1 MNTENMKILT
11 NIIGGVESG
20 GQQYGKRRY
29 EAYAG
34 AKQNSPK
41 EVTCTLGWAQ
51 NYGNEGR
58 KLCKMILERDP
69 VAFRKVDTAGIEK
82 KLTVDWVGT
91 RWNPTAA
98 QKKALIAIITTAA
111 GKQCQDEL
119 FHELINKY
127 LKKAEEFGVTGVK
140 AQMMWCEIEHLGG
153 LGPTQRIFKRAAT
166 PYTPESVYASLM
178 KDQKDTSNN
187 NQVGD
192 KLYQSRHECC
202 VRWINQYVK
211 EAGMTAADKRNTVVN
226 FVKSREGK
234 NQYTQSSKRTQVS
247 SGYSDCS
254 SLVWAAYCKINMAIG
269 DYTGAQIGRGS
280 WVTQGGKYPNAN
292 DLLPGDLLFFASGS
306 NNGRPYNVGHVEM
319 YVGNGQISG
328 HGSGTGPTRKNMV
341 DYCKQRNS
349 AGRPY
354 IGVKRYIAKDSSDST
369 PVTGNH
375 IIAAGQIHANNFCG
389 SDLVIDG
396 ERGEQTKK
404 AGIKVLQIAM
414 NLDYNAGLEVDG
426 IWGPKSNVALKG
438 HYVKRGETQHMVTAL
453 EILFMLRG
461 IECGG
466 VESPGVFGEGL
477 ENAVNDFEGKKGWRV
492 DGTAEYGTFIS
503 LAGV

>member
-1 MNTENMKILT
+1 MSIEKQIWDHLIAQGMTPHGAAGLMGNLYA
-11 NIIGGVESG
+11 ESG
-20 GQQYGKRRY
+20 LIPGRVEMLCLKRLREHGKNYTDETYTAAVDSGKIGKEEFLHPLPGRQYGY
-29 EAYAG
+29 GLA
-34 AKQNSPK
+34 QWTSP
-41 EVTCTLGWAQ
+41 
-51 NYGNEGR
+51 GR
-58 KLCKMILERDP
+58 K
-69 VAFRKVDTAGIEK
+69 EK
-82 KLTVDWVGT
+82 LYNLVKSRGVSIADV
-91 RWNPTAA
+91 AA
-98 QKKALIAIITTAA
+98 QLDFLVQELNGNYKSVLKVLKSAKTVKEASDIVLVKYESPANCGASVKATRASY
-111 GKQCQDEL
+111 GQKY
-119 FHELINKY
+119 FNKY
-127 LKKAEEFGVTGVK
+127 
-140 AQMMWCEIEHLGG
+140 
-153 LGPTQRIFKRAAT
+153 
-166 PYTPESVYASLM
+166 
-178 KDQKDTSNN
+178 
-187 NQVGD
+187 
-192 KLYQSRHECC
+192 
-202 VRWINQYVK
+202 K

-269 DYTGAQIGRGS
+269 DYTGAQIGRGT
-280 WVTQGGKYPNAN
+280 WVTKGGSYP
-292 DLLPGDLLFFASGS
+292 DQSKLLPGDLLFFASGS

-369 PVTGNH
+369 PVTGNN

-404 AGIKVLQIAM
+404 AGIMVLQTAM

-426 IWGPKSNVALKG
+426 VWGPKSDTALKG

-477 ENAVNDFEGKKGWRV
+477 ENAVNEFEGKKGWRV

-503 LAGV
+503 LAGVKSV

>member
-34 AKQNSPK
+34 AYQNSQK

-69 VAFRKVDTAGIEK
+69 AAFRKADTAGIEK
-82 KLTVDWVGT
+82 KLAVDWVGT
-91 RWNPTAA
+91 HWNPTAA

-119 FHELINKY
+119 FHELIQKY

-153 LGPTQRIFKRAAT
+153 LGPTQRIFKRAAK
-166 PYTPESVYASLM
+166 PYTPESIYASLI
-178 KDQKDTSNN
+178 KDQKDSSSN

-192 KLYQSRHECC
+192 KKYQSRHECC
-202 VRWINQYVK
+202 VRWINQYVE
-211 EAGMTAADKRNTVVN
+211 EASMTAADKRNTVVN

-269 DYTGAQIGRGS
+269 DYTGAQIGRGT
-280 WVTQGGKYPNAN
+280 WVTKGGSYP
-292 DLLPGDLLFFASGS
+292 DESKLLPGDLLFFASGS

-341 DYCKQRNS
+341 TYCKQRNS

-354 IGVKRYIAKDSSDST
+354 IGAKRYIEKDSSDI
-369 PVTGNH
+369 PEIKNH
-375 IIAAGQIHANNFCG
+375 TIAAGQIHANNFCG
-389 SDLVIDG
+389 ANLAISG
-396 ERGEQTKK
+396 ERDAETKK
-404 AGIKVLQIAM
+404 AGIMVLQTAM
-414 NLDYNAGLEVDG
+414 NLDYDAGLEVDG
-426 IWGPKSNVALKG
+426 IAGPKTYAALDG

-477 ENAVNDFEGKKGWRV
+477 EDAVKDYKTEKGWKV
-492 DGTAEYGTFIS
+492 NGTAGTGTFKS
-503 LAGV
+503 LMGV